1 MDQQELPSL
10 RWTIPIGVIIAAAG
24 FYFMLVPIGMVP
36 PPEGYEAIRTPGW
49 IIFCAGFV
57 FVLAGVTVTLRA
69 AAGTLRSDGDL
80 APNAPRWL
88 RLTQYAAGVTIFA
101 CFGAIATWIA
111 FGPGPRTFSAS
122 GPLLPSHPSE
132 LVGRTVFGIG
142 AALTWLG
149 MIVIAISG
157 ARKLFDRGKSQ
168 QP

>member
-24 FYFMLVPIGMVP
+24 LYFVLVSIGMAP
-36 PPEGYEAIRTPGW
+36 PPDGYEAVQTPGW
-49 IIFCAGFV
+49 IIFCAGLV
-57 FVLAGVTVTLRA
+57 FAFAGVTVALR
-69 AAGTLRSDGDL
+69 GTVGALRSDGDL
-80 APNAPRWL
+80 SLNAPRWL
-88 RLTQYAAGVTIFA
+88 RLTQYAAGLTIFA
-101 CFGAIATWIA
+101 CFGAVATWIA

-132 LVGRTVFGIG
+132 MVGRTVFGIG

-157 ARKLFDRGKSQ
+157 ARKLFDHGKS
-168 QP
+168 